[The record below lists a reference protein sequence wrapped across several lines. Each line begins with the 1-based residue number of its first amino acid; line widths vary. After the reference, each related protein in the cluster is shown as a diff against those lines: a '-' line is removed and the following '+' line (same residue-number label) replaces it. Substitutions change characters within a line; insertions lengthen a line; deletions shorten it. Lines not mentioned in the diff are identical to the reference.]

1 MAFINTISA
10 SHATGAVRDMYQ
22 RQENHWGYVPNYATV
37 FSHRPEVM
45 GRWGKLLA
53 EVRRPV
59 DDCRFELVTF
69 AVANLLKHTACSLA
83 HGAKLA
89 EMLGTETVIAI
100 ADGKETE
107 VLSDEN
113 VSIVRFARDVA
124 RDASAITSKQV
135 DVLRSAFGL
144 SEAEIFDIAAIAS
157 ARCFFTKILDA
168 LGSEADAGL
177 MQKNPKLSQ
186 HLLG

>member
-1 MAFINTISA
+1 
-10 SHATGAVRDMYQ
+10 
-22 RQENHWGYVPNYATV
+22 
-37 FSHRPEVM
+37 
-45 GRWGKLLA
+45 
-53 EVRRPV
+53 
-59 DDCRFELVTF
+59 
-69 AVANLLKHTACSLA
+69 
-83 HGAKLA
+83 
-89 EMLGTETVIAI
+89 
-100 ADGKETE
+100 
-107 VLSDEN
+107 
-113 VSIVRFARDVA
+113 VRFARDIA
-124 RDASAITSKQV
+124 RDASAVTSRQV